1 MSIRTHLS
9 DHPRRPSTGDTLTV
23 AYAVIITCSGLYG
36 LVHPA
41 LSIESG
47 LGVASVIY
55 SAGLIGMGVVAFVAV
70 VWQWRRTELVAL
82 LTLAALTLLHSVL
95 VAVASGSSG
104 GQTALRLAAAVVGL
118 TGWALCRWD
127 RGISRRQIDRHFHLT
142 SGDRP
147 HG

>member
-1 MSIRTHLS
+1 MSTRTHFPHHDRILS
-9 DHPRRPSTGDTLTV
+9 LADSLTV
-23 AYAVIITCSGLYG
+23 AYAVIIICSGVYG

-55 SAGLIGMGVVAFVAV
+55 SLGLIGMGVVTLVAV
-70 VWQWRRTELVAL
+70 VWAWRRTELVAL

-104 GQTALRLAAAVVGL
+104 GQTALRLGAAVVGL

-127 RGISRRQIDRHFHLT
+127 RGISRRQIDRHFDTL
-142 SGDRP
+142 GGPP